1 MATEIIVTLITGA
14 ATLIG
19 TIISIIVVN
28 SKNLYR
34 MQIIENNIQT
44 LINKYDNVL
53 ERVYLLEKK
62 TDIQEEQI
70 RVANHRIEDLEDID
84 KEHKNNVRR

>member
-70 RVANHRIEDLEDID
+70 RVANHRIEDLEEMD
-84 KEHKNNVRR
+84 KEHKK